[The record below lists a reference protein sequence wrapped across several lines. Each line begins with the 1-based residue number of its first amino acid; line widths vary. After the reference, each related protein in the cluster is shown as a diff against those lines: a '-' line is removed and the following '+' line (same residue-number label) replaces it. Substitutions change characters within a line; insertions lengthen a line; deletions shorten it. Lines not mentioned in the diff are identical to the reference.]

1 METSLLWTIWTTCP
15 TSCLDTKRHSSSLL
29 SCQLSTRPFPSPSC
43 PKPLIP
49 SPNWSITPQFPCI
62 PSVSQRLSR
71 MRRKWISP
79 ITTFT
84 HWIYLLWIEQVFCFL
99 YFGGD
104 VLEGWSNSIFSSL
117 HFLDPHDVWTVV
129 FYVST
134 TPFERDWYHLGHA
147 NMVGNSIFKSYA

>member
-15 TSCLDTKRHSSSLL
+15 TSCLGMKRHSSSLL

-49 SPNWSITPQFPCI
+49 SPNWSITPQLPCI

-84 HWIYLLWIEQVFCFL
+84 HWIYPLWIEQIFCFL
-99 YFGGD
+99 YFGGMYSKD
-104 VLEGWSNSIFSSL
+104 DRTVSLALSIFSTLMMSGL
-117 HFLDPHDVWTVV
+117 SSSMYQQLL
-129 FYVST
+129 SRGIGT
-134 TPFERDWYHLGHA
+134 TLG
-147 NMVGNSIFKSYA
+147 MLTW